1 MRDQESV
8 IDNPSKPEVLRRQVV
23 PVPRRRQPAL
33 TLPAVGPRCR
43 AWPSAKT
50 SDLAAFRNRIVASL
64 CADVEPVAFMFQHSE
79 TGRIAFV
86 DAWQKENGWALA
98 NPRYSEVGTMHGAST
113 VASLTAQRDQALARV
128 AELEKD
134 AARGRLLLKWLWS
147 GHIPGPAWGRPIKL
161 VETCPQ
167 FGDETEVKN
176 IEALLDAALTKGQ
189 P

>member
-1 MRDQESV
+1 MTDKHDKLV
-8 IDNPSKPEVLRRQVV
+8 ALLRECG
-23 PVPRRRQPAL
+23 AEE
-33 TLPAVGPRCR
+33 AVTGLFYVT
-43 AWPSAKT
+43 AK
-50 SDLAAFRNRIVASL
+50 DIAAFAAAHVASL

-134 AARGRLLLKWLWS
+134 AARYRWLRDAPATSASEPIRHWMWS
-147 GHIPGPAWGRPIKL
+147 RPYGANMKYLDDAIDQAMK
-161 VETCPQ
+161 EK
-167 FGDETEVKN
+167 GDE
-176 IEALLDAALTKGQ
+176 
-189 P
+189 